1 MNQYNEN
8 MPYIFISY
16 SHRDNDLV
24 LPIIKRL
31 RAEGYNLWYD
41 DGVEA
46 GSEWDENIARHIGTC
61 SYFIAFVSK
70 NYIDSKNCKDELNY
84 SRDLNKEQFLIYLED
99 VELPCGMAMRM
110 NRIQAIY
117 WNKYMPN
124 DMERAYQKIFTA
136 IGIEKTRVFM
146 PDMTTHSQGQP
157 VTPHVQP
164 QQVQPVTPQV
174 QPQQAQPVMNH
185 AQGFSNAVSKKKPGA
200 FLKVALII
208 CGILLVLFLIFALV
222 LGVFLIKK
230 MIASENTGV
239 TIEEYIEVDSD
250 HPLYEYYERAAYGEL
265 DAMIYLSSV
274 YFEGNDVVDVDYDE
288 ALYWSEMAAENGDV
302 DSMYRLVCL
311 YYEDYVIEPD
321 KYARCVYWC
330 TLMLEADPEN
340 TDAMYYMGCCYYNG
354 NYGVV
359 EDPELAFYYWYEG
372 ARRGHLDCMYNV
384 YCCYENGYGIEA
396 DYDKALEWYQILE
409 DAGYEF

>member
-46 GSEWDENIARHIGTC
+46 GSEWDENIARHIGMC

-117 WNKYMPN
+117 WNRYMPN
-124 DMERAYQKIFTA
+124 NMERAYQKIFTA

-146 PDMTTHSQGQP
+146 PDMTTHSQGKSI
-157 VTPHVQP
+157 TPHVQGGP
-164 QQVQPVTPQV
+164 NMG
-174 QPQQAQPVMNH
+174 AEKK
-185 AQGFSNAVSKKKPGA
+185 QGAS
-200 FLKVALII
+200 LKVALII
-208 CGILLVLFLIFALV
+208 CGILLVLFLIFVLV

-239 TIEEYIEVDSD
+239 SIEEYIEVDGN
-250 HPLYEYYERAAYGEL
+250 HPLYEYYERAEDGEL

-274 YFEGNDVVDVDYDE
+274 YFEGSDVVDVDYDE
-288 ALYWSEMAAENGDV
+288 ALYWSEKAAESGDV

-321 KYARCVYWC
+321 KYAECVYWC
-330 TLMLEADPEN
+330 TKMLEADPDN
-340 TDAMYYMGCCYYNG
+340 TEAMYYMGCCYYNG
-354 NYGVV
+354 NHGVE

-372 ARRGHLDCMYNV
+372 ARRGQLDCIYNV